1 LVQAANIR
9 NIYWSPDGTWLGFLA
24 QNETQFQNN
33 PGGEG
38 YFPPAEGTVHFVNL
52 PSGEGCQYAMNNP
65 EGLDFYR
72 WYTASTVA
80 NTWLVLGRAGDIFRL
95 QNPCAPGESAR
106 IDLPEM
112 VNAVYPLTSAN
123 GAFDRDNYLFVGGP
137 SCWLYNASRDEA
149 LPIEECSR
157 EASISPEGGYL
168 GMTLT
173 AGGVA
178 YHTLIIDTGSGGTVF
193 DYVWTFSDGGLGSLP
208 APIWLSEMEFIV
220 YRSDKGPL
228 LVSLSP
234 ETAITHIADELI
246 GIPGA
251 GHQYAYGQASTDGN
265 YHIILNEFGA
275 DYAHS
280 EVYIYHNESGEVEAL
295 PEGARFLSFHPD
307 GNTLEIEQV
316 EIIDGYEQSSRY
328 TRLLDP
334 LGAPLEPY
342 TPVVAPSGSAASP
355 DGSLR
360 VEITPAQITPGY
372 HLDVISAE
380 DEIYLYH
387 WLIQGYEPERF
398 SWSPYGNAL
407 AMIASDFETQSQA
420 IYLLKLNQ
428 P

>member
-1 LVQAANIR
+1 
-9 NIYWSPDGTWLGFLA
+9 
-24 QNETQFQNN
+24 
-33 PGGEG
+33 
-38 YFPPAEGTVHFVNL
+38 
-52 PSGEGCQYAMNNP
+52 
-65 EGLDFYR
+65 
-72 WYTASTVA
+72 
-80 NTWLVLGRAGDIFRL
+80 
-95 QNPCAPGESAR
+95 
-106 IDLPEM
+106 
-112 VNAVYPLTSAN
+112 
-123 GAFDRDNYLFVGGP
+123 
-137 SCWLYNASRDEA
+137 
-149 LPIEECSR
+149 
-157 EASISPEGGYL
+157 
-168 GMTLT
+168 
-173 AGGVA
+173 
-178 YHTLIIDTGSGGTVF
+178 
-193 DYVWTFSDGGLGSLP
+193 
-208 APIWLSEMEFIV
+208 MEFIV